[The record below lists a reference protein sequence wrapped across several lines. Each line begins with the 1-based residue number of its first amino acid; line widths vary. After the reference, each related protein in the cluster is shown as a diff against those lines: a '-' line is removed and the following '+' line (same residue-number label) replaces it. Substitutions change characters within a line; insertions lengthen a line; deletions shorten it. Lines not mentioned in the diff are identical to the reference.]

1 MPISPVGKASKRARS
16 AGFTLVELLV
26 VVAIL
31 SILSLGA
38 GLALG
43 GGFGQRQGAP
53 AMAQRLMQ
61 AVTAARDGAIFG
73 RAARGLRPE
82 ARGWQVLRRDVGGGW
97 QSEGPVVQ
105 VPGSVLRWQIDGA
118 AYAPASLPADPTLRG
133 VKGAKR
139 RHRADRQNRHGDG
152 QFDQREPARRCH
164 SHDIP
169 SDDENPQA
177 TRRPVCSSTTP
188 NGVA

>member
-53 AMAQRLMQ
+53 AFAQRLMQ

-82 ARGWQVLRRDVGGGW
+82 ARGWQVLRRDAGGVW
-97 QSEGPVVQ
+97 QSEGPMVQ

-118 AYAPASLPADPTLRG
+118 AYAPGDACAQGAHTQAVMDGLSQAGAQAVWRQRPAP
-133 VKGAKR
+133 
-139 RHRADRQNRHGDG
+139 
-152 QFDQREPARRCH
+152 
-164 SHDIP
+164 
-169 SDDENPQA
+169 
-177 TRRPVCSSTTP
+177 
-188 NGVA
+188 

>member
-43 GGFGQRQGAP
+43 RGFGQRQGAT

-61 AVTAARDGAIFG
+61 AVTSARDGAIFG
-73 RAARGLRPE
+73 RAALGLRPE
-82 ARGWQVLRRDVGGGW
+82 ARGWQVLRRDADGVW
-97 QSEGPVVQ
+97 QSEGPGVQ
-105 VPGSVLRWQIDGA
+105 VPGSLLRWQIDGVTF
-118 AYAPASLPADPTLRG
+118 APALPPADPPILFLPRG
-133 VKGAKR
+133 
-139 RHRADRQNRHGDG
+139 
-152 QFDQREPARRCH
+152 
-164 SHDIP
+164 
-169 SDDENPQA
+169 QA
-177 TRRPVCSSTTP
+177 TPFDVVLELNGRRVACGFSSSE
-188 NGVA
+188 GISCE